1 MSEEM
6 SGESSASG
14 PPSQLKQDW
23 HSVRPLFAP
32 LLSGRNLPANA
43 KTAEHHESAARS
55 HRAAPDSTARMTIR
69 RGKSTPRKLN
79 TLCGTEKPSHA
90 YIEIFLDRRSGS
102 DRRALGIECLS
113 RTLQF
118 EFACNTPF
126 GNDAFSAY
134 AGSAYAGTSNERSN

>member
-43 KTAEHHESAARS
+43 KTAEHQDGLTSRK
-55 HRAAPDSTARMTIR
+55 
-69 RGKSTPRKLN
+69 RGKISSRGAGQHGKNDDTKGQEHSTQ
-79 TLCGTEKPSHA
+79 A
-90 YIEIFLDRRSGS
+90 
-102 DRRALGIECLS
+102 
-113 RTLQF
+113 
-118 EFACNTPF
+118 
-126 GNDAFSAY
+126 
-134 AGSAYAGTSNERSN
+134 